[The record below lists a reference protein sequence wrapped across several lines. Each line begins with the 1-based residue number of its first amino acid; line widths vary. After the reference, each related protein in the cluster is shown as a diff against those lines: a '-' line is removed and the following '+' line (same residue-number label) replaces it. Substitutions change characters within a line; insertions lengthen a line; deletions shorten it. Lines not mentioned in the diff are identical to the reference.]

1 MPLGRKKRGWMTRSL
16 GFSSSD
22 SGVWS
27 SANSLTAAA
36 PTRLSSTPRTLM
48 VRVMSPVFAW
58 IKSFAFTSREGF
70 TFCPATST
78 WPLRQAAEARL
89 RVLKILTAQSHLSI
103 LMVFR
108 LGKRSWGAHPPR
120 VWLDAPRVQHF
131 RARPLADSCE
141 LFGAPDVFREGAENG
156 TRGACAPDSTSVFG
170 LNGSV
175 LCQPDQEP
183 RT

>member
-22 SGVWS
+22 GGVWS
-27 SANSLTAAA
+27 PANSLAAVA

-58 IKSFAFTSREGF
+58 INSFTFTSREGF

-103 LMVFR
+103 LIQGSMFNIQRSTFNIQRSTLRHLLGQRNR
-108 LGKRSWGAHPPR
+108 LYQRNATVHSMFDVECFWSAPPR
-120 VWLDAPRVQHF
+120 
-131 RARPLADSCE
+131 
-141 LFGAPDVFREGAENG
+141 
-156 TRGACAPDSTSVFG
+156 
-170 LNGSV
+170 
-175 LCQPDQEP
+175 
-183 RT
+183 